1 MAELLNTF
9 LHVFTTENTN
19 NLPDINNIFLDV
31 DSEKLSDVLITPE
44 LVHSKL
50 SKLKMN
56 KSRGIDFVGSR
67 MLIELSSVIS
77 DFVADLFI
85 KSLNTGDV
93 PHDWRLANVT
103 AIFKKGKKCS
113 PSNYRPISLTVNICK
128 VLESIIRDK
137 IIEHLEKH
145 TLVRDSQHRFV
156 RNKSCVTN
164 LLVFVEEVANYLDSR
179 YPVDVIYLDFQ
190 KAFDK
195 VPHKRLILK
204 KLGAH
209 GIDGKLLEW
218 IEKWFATLVHLPS
231 VR

>member
-1 MAELLNTF
+1 MCIQP
-9 LHVFTTENTN
+9 HMIMCIQPGKVG
-19 NLPDINNIFLDV
+19 
-31 DSEKLSDVLITPE
+31 
-44 LVHSKL
+44 KL

-56 KSRGIDFVGSR
+56 KSPGIDFVGSR
-67 MLIELSSVIS
+67 MLIKLSSVIS

-93 PHDWRLANVT
+93 PQDWKLANVT

-137 IIEHLEKH
+137 IIELLEKH
-145 TLVRDSQHRFV
+145 TLVRDSQHGFV
-156 RNKSCVTN
+156 RNKSCLTN
-164 LLVFVEEVANYLDSR
+164 LLVFVEKVANYLDSG

-204 KLGAH
+204 KLAAH
-209 GIDGKLLEW
+209 GIDGKLL
-218 IEKWFATLVHLPS
+218 
-231 VR
+231 